1 MFLNILRLSASNV
14 LDYVLNVIVVLGV
27 QLIFSVRTNQPEEE
41 EEGGGAARGGVG
53 DLFLYPE
60 LQ

>member
-27 QLIFSVRTNQPEEE
+27 QLLFSVRTNQPEEE

-60 LQ
+60 LL